1 MTKRF
6 GSLAAFAAA
15 LLVTAVPAGAGDFTG
30 FYAGVQ
36 LGDTFGDASSSQ
48 NQVPGDA
55 LTISQADYKFSA
67 LSGGVHA
74 GYNHPFN
81 GFTLGAV
88 FDVNLTDA
96 SDSDDQAESTTPG
109 AEADDNSLIFDTILS
124 LRAKGGYQVMP
135 STLIYATAGYSW
147 ADADAKIERS
157 ENCGAGLGVPCSTA
171 ESQDIT
177 FSGFTYGLG
186 TSFSIADN
194 TTLSFEWRHYSFDS
208 EQVGFQQALNTYD
221 LGFDPDLDT
230 VELSVSY
237 FFSGPL
243 N

>member
-36 LGDTFGDASSSQ
+36 LGDTFGDASSAQ
-48 NQVPGDA
+48 NTVAGNP
-55 LTISQADYKFSA
+55 LITPQADYKFSA

-74 GYNHPFN
+74 GYNHPLN

-88 FDVNLTDA
+88 FDLTLTDA
-96 SDSDDQAESTTPG
+96 TDSDD
-109 AEADDNSLIFDTILS
+109 EASSATRDDNSVVFDTILS
-124 LRAKGGYQVMP
+124 LSAKGGWHALP
-135 STLIYATAGYSW
+135 GTLVYAKAGWSW
-147 ADADAKIERS
+147 AYADVSVDRS
-157 ENCGAGLGVPCSTA
+157 VASTSTA
-171 ESQDIT
+171 ERQDIT
-177 FSGFTYGLG
+177 FSGFSYGLG
-186 TSFSIADN
+186 ADFDIADN
-194 TTLSFEWRHYSFDS
+194 TTLGFEWRRYSFDN
-208 EQVGFQQALNTYD
+208 EQVRFQQTFNNYD
-221 LGFDPDLDT
+221 LGFEPDLDT
-230 VELSVSY
+230 IELRVSY

>member
-15 LLVTAVPAGAGDFTG
+15 LLVTAAPADAGDFTG

-48 NQVPGDA
+48 NTA
-55 LTISQADYKFSA
+55 LGAPLTTSQADYKLSA

-81 GFTLGAV
+81 SFTLGAV
-88 FDVNLTDA
+88 FDVNLTDVT
-96 SDSDDQAESTTPG
+96 DSDD
-109 AEADDNSLIFDTILS
+109 EASSATRDDNSLVFDTILS
-124 LRAKGGYQVMP
+124 LSAKGGWHALP
-135 STLIYATAGYSW
+135 GTLVYAKAGYSW
-147 ADADAKIERS
+147 AYADVSVDRS
-157 ENCGAGLGVPCSTA
+157 VAATSTA
-171 ESQDIT
+171 ERQDIT
-177 FSGFTYGLG
+177 FSGFSYGLG
-186 TSFSIADN
+186 ASFSIAES
-194 TTLSFEWRHYSFDS
+194 TTLGFEWRHYSFDS
-208 EQVGFQQALNTYD
+208 EQVGFQQALNSYD
-221 LGFDPDLDT
+221 LGFDPDMDT